1 MQPKVACNYFV
12 ACKLYTRLEE
22 VVKEKFLDA
31 ALPNFQGASCKNLIV
46 ADFSV
51 EMWRPFPVR

>member
-12 ACKLYTRLEE
+12 ACKLYTWLGG

-31 ALPNFQGASCKNLIV
+31 ALPNFQEES
-46 ADFSV
+46 F
-51 EMWRPFPVR
+51 